1 MIQVEFPQD
10 SQLPIETNTVEQAAE
25 ATLRYLSVPD
35 GDSLTV
41 VLAGNEEIQQLNR
54 QYRGL
59 DAPTDV
65 LSFQA
70 GYLDP
75 EDGSTYLGD
84 ILLSLP
90 QAQAQ
95 AQNRGHSLAEEIQLL
110 VVHGTLH
117 LLGYDHAEPQEKMRM
132 WSAQAAILSQ
142 LGVSSSVLDQAEPP
156 SNHA

>member
-1 MIQVEFPQD
+1 MIQVERSQD
-10 SQLPIETNTVEQAAE
+10 SQLPIETETVVRAAE
-25 ATLRYLSVPD
+25 ATLRHQSVPE
-35 GDSLTV
+35 GDSITV
-41 VLAGNEEIQQLNR
+41 VLTGDEEIQELNR

-84 ILLSLP
+84 IVLSIS

-95 AQNRGHSLAEEIQLL
+95 AQSRGHSLADEIQLL
-110 VVHGTLH
+110 VVHGVLH
-117 LLGYDHAEPQEKMRM
+117 LLGYDHADPQEKARM
-132 WSAQAAILSQ
+132 WAAQAEILAQ
-142 LGVSSSVLDQAEPP
+142 LGVPTSVLDQADSP
-156 SNHA
+156 SPHA